1 MNDAYFKFVFTSID
15 IIRNMV
21 KTNTEY
27 LSYIRE
33 LYIYL
38 YDDIEHKYIEELM
51 NKVMQNNSLNTYY
64 EDPLIIMEGYLEY
77 TKNLIMDKFDIDDI
91 SKIVQI
97 VKDKNDKRLSKIII
111 NNLLDMYNTRNIIIF
126 NECKDISDSI
136 WLRYKQINPEISV
149 IDRPSILNTIIQS
162 IVCLKYP
169 EDLAYTE
176 FTMLD
181 KLKHSSEYEIDLM
194 LEMYKYMPDLF
205 SKYFNE
211 DSILI
216 KLKEAKSGK
225 VQND

>member
-1 MNDAYFKFVFTSID
+1 MNDSYFKFVFTSID

-27 LSYIRE
+27 LSYIKE
-33 LYIYL
+33 LYKYTH
-38 YDDIEHKYIEELM
+38 DDIEDKYIEELI
-51 NKVMQNNSLNTYY
+51 NKEIQNNSSNTYY
-64 EDPLIIMEGYLEY
+64 EDNMIIMKGYLEY
-77 TKNLIMDKFDIDDI
+77 AKKLIMDKFDIDDI
-91 SKIVQI
+91 SKIIQI
-97 VKDKNDKRLSKIII
+97 VKDKNDKRLSKIIM
-111 NNLLDMYNTRNIIIF
+111 NNLIDMYNTRNIIIF

-176 FTMLD
+176 FIMLD

-205 SKYFNE
+205 SKYFNQ
-211 DSILI
+211 DNIFI

>member
-1 MNDAYFKFVFTSID
+1 MNDSYFKFVFTSIN

-27 LSYIRE
+27 LSYIKE
-33 LYIYL
+33 LYKYTH
-38 YDDIEHKYIEELM
+38 DDIEDKYIEELI
-51 NKVMQNNSLNTYY
+51 NKEIQNNSSNTYY
-64 EDPLIIMEGYLEY
+64 EDNMIIMKGYLEY
-77 TKNLIMDKFDIDDI
+77 AKKLIMDKFDIDDI
-91 SKIVQI
+91 SKIIQI
-97 VKDKNDKRLSKIII
+97 VKDKNDKRLSKIIM
-111 NNLLDMYNTRNIIIF
+111 NNLIDMYNTRNIIIF

-216 KLKEAKSGK
+216 KLKETKSGK
-225 VQND
+225 VLE

>member
-1 MNDAYFKFVFTSID
+1 MNDSYFKFVFTSID

-27 LSYIRE
+27 LSYIKK
-33 LYIYL
+33 LYKYIH
-38 YDDIEHKYIEELM
+38 DDIEDKYIEELI
-51 NKVMQNNSLNTYY
+51 NKEIQNNSSNTYY
-64 EDPLIIMEGYLEY
+64 EDNLIIMEGYLEFA
-77 TKNLIMDKFDIDDI
+77 KKLIMDKFGIDDI

-97 VKDKNDKRLSKIII
+97 VKDKNDKRLSKIIM

-126 NECKDISDSI
+126 SKCKDISDSI

-211 DSILI
+211 DSIFI

-225 VQND
+225 VLE

>member
-1 MNDAYFKFVFTSID
+1 MNDSYFKFVFTSID

-27 LSYIRE
+27 LSYIKK
-33 LYIYL
+33 LYKYIH
-38 YDDIEHKYIEELM
+38 DDIEDKYIEELI
-51 NKVMQNNSLNTYY
+51 NKEIQNNLSNTYY
-64 EDPLIIMEGYLEY
+64 EDNLIIMEGYLEFA
-77 TKNLIMDKFDIDDI
+77 KKLIMDKFGIDDI

-97 VKDKNDKRLSKIII
+97 VKDKNDKRLSKIIM

-126 NECKDISDSI
+126 SKCKDISDSI

-181 KLKHSSEYEIDLM
+181 KLKYSSEYEIDLM

-211 DSILI
+211 DSIFI

-225 VQND
+225 VLE